1 VNVFT
6 CTQASGHWPV
16 GFAAVVVAE
25 TRLEAARLLEKAL
38 VEAGLPQP
46 IPARWM
52 KALSLNQPVVQILHD
67 GNY

>member
-1 VNVFT
+1 MNVFT

-25 TRLEAARLLEKAL
+25 TQLEAARMLEKAL
-38 VEAGLPQP
+38 VEAGLAQP

-52 KALSLNQPVVQILHD
+52 KVLPLSQPIVQILHD